1 MEHRLIEEYLTHY
14 QPEQKAELIRQGRL
28 QAYLAS
34 QAEAMAAATQQIIA
48 QLQASQPQMSPYQ
61 REIEAAQ
68 TVRELFLPLA

>member
-1 MEHRLIEEYLTHY
+1 MEHHLIEEYLTHY
-14 QPEQKAELIRQGRL
+14 QPELKAELIHQGRL

-68 TVRELFLPLA
+68 MVRELFLPLA